1 MSSKKNLTRGSLGTY
16 SRRLRRYEG
25 EPIAVAHDAGEGQA
39 GMDFFSPFGP
49 MIARFQAPVELVD
62 QLNRKVPESIENEA
76 EEEEKT

>member
-1 MSSKKNLTRGSLGTY
+1 
-16 SRRLRRYEG
+16 
-25 EPIAVAHDAGEGQA
+25 
-39 GMDFFSPFGP
+39 MDFFSPFGP